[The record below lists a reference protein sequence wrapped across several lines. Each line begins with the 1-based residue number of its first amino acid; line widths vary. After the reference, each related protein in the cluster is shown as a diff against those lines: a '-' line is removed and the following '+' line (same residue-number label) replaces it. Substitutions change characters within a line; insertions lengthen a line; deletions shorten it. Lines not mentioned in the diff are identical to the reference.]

1 MTRVMLSAL
10 SRTYPGSAAP
20 ALDALT
26 LDVESGELMALLGP
40 SGCGKTTALRLIAGL
55 LAPTSGDIAFDGRSV
70 LRDRPEDR
78 GAVMVFQNA
87 LLFPHMSV
95 AANVGFGLRMRGLPA
110 ARIAARVAGM
120 LDLVRLPDLGRR
132 RPAEL
137 SGGQQA
143 RVALARALVVEPR
156 VLLLDE
162 PLSNLDAHLRAGMR
176 DLIRSVQR
184 DLGITTILVTHDQ
197 EEAVAIAD
205 RIALLLD
212 GRLRQYD
219 RPEAFYRRPADAAV
233 AAFFGG
239 RNVFPGVA
247 AGGVF
252 DGPLG
257 RLTLPAGLPTGPGLL
272 TFRPEAVRL
281 GPAPVNAREA
291 VVTDR
296 LYRGTLTRLTLAIG
310 GAAVEATL
318 APDLAEAIA
327 PGDRI
332 TVNLPPASLWVMPGA
347 A

>member
-1 MTRVMLSAL
+1 MTRVTLSAL
-10 SRTYPGSAAP
+10 TQTYPGAATP

-26 LDVESGELMALLGP
+26 LDVASGELTALLGP

-95 AANVGFGLRMRGLPA
+95 AANVGFGLRMRGVPA
-110 ARIAARVAGM
+110 AKIAARVARM
-120 LDLVRLPDLGRR
+120 LDLVRLPDLGPR

-137 SGGQQA
+137 SGGQQG
-143 RVALARALVVEPR
+143 RVALARALILRPQ

-162 PLSNLDAHLRAGMR
+162 PLAALDAHLRAEMR
-176 DLIRSVQR
+176 DLIRNLQK

-197 EEAVAIAD
+197 EEAVVLAD
-205 RIALLLD
+205 RVALILD

-239 RNVFPGVA
+239 RNIFPGVA
-247 AGGVF
+247 EGGVF

-257 RLTLPAGLPTGPGLL
+257 RLTLPGGLRPGPGFL
-272 TFRPEAVRL
+272 TFRPETVRL
-281 GPAPVNAREA
+281 GPASVNTREA
-291 VVTDR
+291 VVADR

-310 GAAVEATL
+310 GAAVEVTL
-318 APDLAEAIA
+318 VPDLAEAIA